1 MAHGVVTPGGVVPGI
16 ILADTSA
23 LYYLR
28 ASHTESLYHME
39 TRIRGPFLGVGI
51 GHRVHSRGDSR
62 SVPSTPISFPVG
74 AHRVAIATDLGNVTQ
89 ALLAIYPTH
98 RDRLR

>member
-1 MAHGVVTPGGVVPGI
+1 MGLLWQHRGYGQMAHRVVTPGGVVPGI

-28 ASHTESLYHME
+28 ASHTGSLYQME

-51 GHRVHSRGDSR
+51 GHRVHSRGDSGLSRLHR
-62 SVPSTPISFPVG
+62 SRSRS
-74 AHRVAIATDLGNVTQ
+74 
-89 ALLAIYPTH
+89 ALTAWRSPLTWA
-98 RDRLR
+98 R